1 MANSFSASTVRGT
14 YALTLTGQGGWAPLA
29 GIGVLSFDG
38 AGRVVG
44 AWRESR
50 PGAGYGDRVLTDVVY
65 EAGYSVTGNGTGTL
79 AVPGSGEADGYLAV
93 RNLQPSEGDAIAGE
107 VAFVFRSL
115 DAATGGLRTATG
127 LRLPDGAAF
136 DAASL
141 RGRYVG
147 FALGLGG
154 QFPVAGFGTVLYDG
168 EGGFSED
175 NIANV
180 QGDTFR
186 ARRFVTG
193 TDRGT
198 YTVNPDGTGT
208 VAGGGVLFVIT
219 RARLAGDHCVAEEYS
234 FLVPDLVPTN
244 GAQFTGTVKR
254 VGD

>member
-1 MANSFSASTVRGT
+1 MVDMMNMATIRGT
-14 YALTLTGQGGWAPLA
+14 YALTLAGQGGWAPLA

-65 EAGYSVTGNGTGTL
+65 EAGYGVTGNGMGVL
-79 AVPGSGEADGYLAV
+79 SLPGSGEADGYLAI
-93 RNLQPSEGDAIAGE
+93 RNLQPSDGDAIAGE
-107 VAFVFRSL
+107 LAFMFRSL
-115 DAATGGLRTATG
+115 DAATGSLRTAIG
-127 LRLPDGAAF
+127 LRLPDGAVF

-147 FALGLGG
+147 FAHGLGG
-154 QFPVAGFGTVLYDG
+154 QFPVAGFGSVLYDG

-208 VAGGGVLFVIT
+208 VAGGVLFVIT
-219 RARLAGDHCVAEEYS
+219 RARLEGDHCVAEEYS

-254 VGD
+254 VAG